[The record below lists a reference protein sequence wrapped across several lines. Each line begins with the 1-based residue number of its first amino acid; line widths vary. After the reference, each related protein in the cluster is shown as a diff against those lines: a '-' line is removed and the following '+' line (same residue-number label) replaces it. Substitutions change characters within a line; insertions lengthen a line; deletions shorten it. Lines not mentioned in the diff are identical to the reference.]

1 MGRFVGWW
9 IAGTV
14 VMLYLLNERLTECVC
29 KACLLSCFA
38 RLYRYL
44 HERGSL
50 FLGLEIQCGGRD
62 LGEKC
67 LNRQRSPKC
76 ICAHGS
82 PEERKA

>member
-44 HERGSL
+44 HERL
-50 FLGLEIQCGGRD
+50 FVFGFGNPVWWEGLR
-62 LGEKC
+62 
-67 LNRQRSPKC
+67 
-76 ICAHGS
+76 
-82 PEERKA
+82 RKMSQ